1 MTAEMDLCEGQGR
14 SVLAEAESV
23 RDRPAEKPTHPL
35 LFKKAELQHH
45 PTLRDKAA

>member
-23 RDRPAEKPTHPL
+23 RNRPAEKPTYPL
-35 LFKKAELQHH
+35 VV
-45 PTLRDKAA
+45 